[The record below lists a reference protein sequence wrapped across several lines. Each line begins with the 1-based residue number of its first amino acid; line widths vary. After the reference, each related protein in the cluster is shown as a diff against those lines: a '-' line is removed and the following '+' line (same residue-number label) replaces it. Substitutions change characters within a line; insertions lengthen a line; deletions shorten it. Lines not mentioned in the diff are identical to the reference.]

1 MKRLIVIIVVLGMGG
16 FVGYRAWDAYQAK
29 QEADG
34 KGKGKAAGKKGGGM
48 QVVSVG
54 VAEARQGQVRE
65 EIQITG
71 ALRPKEQVDVTAK
84 VTGRVENI
92 RVNIGDKVRRGD
104 LLAEMEDLEIQQQ
117 VRRATAAQEVVRA
130 TLQQRRAELAN
141 AQADL
146 DRSRQLMEGGLIPR
160 QEYESKQTSFRVVQA
175 QVQLTQ
181 AQGEQAQAELN
192 ELRIRLEQMKIVSP
206 IDGVIAERFVDVGA
220 VISPATPLVRIVNLS
235 TLITRANVPEREVSK
250 LRLGNRAQVVVDAF
264 GNTVYDG
271 KVSRISPV
279 MDAATRT
286 ALVEVEIPN
295 RDGNLRAEMFARVTL
310 DLATLRPAVL
320 VPRESL
326 VYRGQQAGVYLL
338 SGRRPVFREVE
349 PGINQGD
356 EVEVLANLPAGT
368 QIVSRGAAMV
378 NEGVTVQIAGE
389 DRRPGES
396 QPAAAKKGPGPSSKN
411 QQPPLRADRQ
421 APESVAS
428 NETSTAPRSEPTR

>member
-1 MKRLIVIIVVLGMGG
+1 VKRFIVIIVVLGMAG
-16 FVGYRAWDAYQAK
+16 FIGYRAWDAYEAK

-34 KGKGKAAGKKGGGM
+34 KGKGKAAGKKGAGV

-92 RVNIGDKVRRGD
+92 RLNIGDKVQRGD
-104 LLAEMEDLEIQQQ
+104 LLAEMEDLEVQQQ
-117 VRRATAAQEVVRA
+117 VRRATASQEVVRA

-175 QVQLTQ
+175 QMQLTQ

-206 IDGVIAERFVDVGA
+206 IDGVIAERFVDIGA
-220 VISPATPLVRIVNLS
+220 VISPATPLVRVVNLS

-250 LRLGNRAQVVVDAF
+250 LRIGNRAQVVVDAF
-264 GNTVYDG
+264 GDTMYDG

-320 VPRESL
+320 IPRESL
-326 VYRGQQAGVYLL
+326 IYRGQQAGVYLL
-338 SGRRPVFREVE
+338 SGRRPVFREIE
-349 PGINQGD
+349 PGINQGND
-356 EVEVLANLPAGT
+356 VEVLANLAAGT
-368 QIVSRGAAMV
+368 QIISRGAAMV
-378 NEGVTVQIAGE
+378 NEGVTIEIAGE
-389 DRRPGES
+389 ERRRGES
-396 QPAAAKKGPGPSSKN
+396 QPAAAKKGPGPSSKK
-411 QQPPLRADRQ
+411 QPQPLSADRQ
-421 APESVAS
+421 PPESVAS
-428 NETSTAPRSEPTR
+428 NETPNAPRSEPSR